1 MRQIATSPVKGP
13 LWDEQAAF
21 MSSLKARISGSVA
34 IRLPASRAKSTCD
47 PVRTSAHTYITPH
60 VCSPTALHCDACS
73 WSSSALSQGPPLRLR
88 RHHGRCTPVSRRLPA
103 SPKSAAAGQ
112 KRSFMPRISA
122 TPERFSATVIF
133 RPPWRPERRCCVF
146 AVPPIDADRYRP
158 IAHVIRSAQ
167 KRGWQPTHCL
177 GSRCW
182 YRHLLRLTA
191 EA

>member
-1 MRQIATSPVKGP
+1 
-13 LWDEQAAF
+13 

-73 WSSSALSQGPPLRLR
+73 WSSSALSQGPLRLR

-112 KRSFMPRISA
+112 EETSHFIRALGSA
-122 TPERFSATVIF
+122 TQLQPCEGDITL
-133 RPPWRPERRCCVF
+133 F
-146 AVPPIDADRYRP
+146 ARASGARLGGNDDRT
-158 IAHVIRSAQ
+158 I
-167 KRGWQPTHCL
+167 G
-177 GSRCW
+177 
-182 YRHLLRLTA
+182 
-191 EA
+191 